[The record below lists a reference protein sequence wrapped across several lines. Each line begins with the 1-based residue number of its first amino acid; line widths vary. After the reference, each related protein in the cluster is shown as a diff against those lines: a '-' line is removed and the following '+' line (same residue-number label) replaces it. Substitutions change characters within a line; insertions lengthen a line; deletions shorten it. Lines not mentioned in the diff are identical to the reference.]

1 MDAPMHEQGMGAL
14 PVLLFVTGL
23 VCASGFSLILRTL
36 SDEKAYRYWVASLWI
51 GLFSIMVVMFFPVHR
66 PFPVLLAGHLALAA
80 SQVLLV
86 AGVLHY
92 CGRRV
97 NALILIAP
105 ACLYIV
111 LQVILYLYGYRLLPR
126 IALYGFAVAVWD
138 IWVIGLLLPGT
149 RGGDIYGRRIA
160 IIVIAGH
167 ALMHLLEVLYLLPA
181 FSWRRPQGLADSV
194 AIYYISIVMTL
205 AKCFA
210 LLAMVVEK
218 LINELRRAAEIDGMT
233 GLLNRSALIS
243 RGAEGL
249 AGARAKDLPFGALF
263 IDIDHFKSIN
273 DDRGHHVG
281 DQILKWFSS
290 ALKDVVHGKQDLCG
304 RYGGEEFVCFLPG
317 SDVLSCMTLGNR
329 LRLHLASHPANAA
342 AEGLDVTVSIGVAM
356 DDGHSDLIRLI
367 KLADTALYA
376 AKNTGRD
383 RVVLAE
389 DQEPGIPKRRAGRC

>member
-1 MDAPMHEQGMGAL
+1 MHEQGMAAL
-14 PVLLFVTGL
+14 PVLLFITGL

-36 SDEKAYRYWVASLWI
+36 SDEKAYRYWVVSLWI

-97 NALILIAP
+97 NPLILVMP
-105 ACLYIV
+105 ACLYIAM
-111 LQVILYLYGYRLLPR
+111 QVVMYLHGYRLLPR
-126 IALYGFAVAVWD
+126 IALYGIAVAIWD
-138 IWVIGLLLPGT
+138 IWVIGLLLSGT
-149 RGGDIYGRRIA
+149 RGGDAYGRRIA

-167 ALMHLLEVLYLLPA
+167 AVMHLLEVLYLLPA
-181 FSWRRPQGLADSV
+181 FSLPRPQGLADSV
-194 AIYYISIVMTL
+194 ASYYSAIVMTL

-210 LLAMVVEK
+210 LLARVVEQ
-218 LINELRRAAEIDGMT
+218 LINDWRRAAEIDGMT
-233 GLLNRSALIS
+233 GLFNRSALIN
-243 RGAEGL
+243 RGGEQL
-249 AGARAKDLPFGALF
+249 AGARSKDLPFGILF

-290 ALKDVVHGKQDLCG
+290 ALKAMVRGHEDLCG

-317 SDVLSCMTLGNR
+317 SDAAACMALGNH
-329 LRLHLASHPANAA
+329 LRVHLARHPAGAA
-342 AEGLDVTVSIGVAM
+342 AEGLGVTVSIGIAM